1 MRVGGTA
8 LEEERAGRTA
18 VHADDAVLYERGQGQ
33 PIEERIDA
41 LPGPQPLLVP
51 HALYALQPESKQR
64 IDVRGL

>member
-1 MRVGGTA
+1 MSTILEPVLHGGVGTSM
-8 LEEERAGRTA
+8 
-18 VHADDAVLYERGQGQ
+18 HADDAVLYERGQGQ